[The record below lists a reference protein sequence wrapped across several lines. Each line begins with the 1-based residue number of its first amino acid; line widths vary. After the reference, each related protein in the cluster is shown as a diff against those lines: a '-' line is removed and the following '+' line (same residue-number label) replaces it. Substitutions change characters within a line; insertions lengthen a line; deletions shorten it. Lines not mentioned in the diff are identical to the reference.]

1 MNISKEFSYSI
12 VVDYLVVR
20 GLVTYE
26 FNMTFFQEHVYL
38 KNVVSY
44 DKDDV
49 KKDLSIDLPYNN
61 EDAWH
66 MLLFPT
72 GFNNLTLTGHIV
84 YSYLIG
90 TDTYV
95 VHFMDHSDG
104 HGEHDSMGWPANKNY
119 IRFTA
124 VLIPDDYLEYTD
136 CTPV

>member
-1 MNISKEFSYSI
+1 
-12 VVDYLVVR
+12 VADYLVAR
-20 GLVTYE
+20 GMKVHDL
-26 FNMTFFQEHVYL
+26 NMTFFQEHMYL

-44 DKDDV
+44 DMDNV
-49 KKDLSIDLPYNN
+49 KGDLSKDLPFNN
-61 EDAWH
+61 EDAWY

-95 VHFMDHSDG
+95 VHYMDHTG
-104 HGEHDSMGWPANKNY
+104 KHGEHDSMGWDEKQNY
-119 IRFTA
+119 IRFRA
-124 VLIPDDYLEYTD
+124 VFIPEDYLQYAG